1 MCMGAPS
8 MPKAKEPPP
17 PPAERD
23 ANLQGVQ
30 KRQAL
35 AAAAGKSGLESTLLT
50 GPEGAGGTFAKPT
63 LGA

>member
-1 MCMGAPS
+1 
-8 MPKAKEPPP
+8 
-17 PPAERD
+17 
-23 ANLQGVQ
+23 
-30 KRQAL
+30 L